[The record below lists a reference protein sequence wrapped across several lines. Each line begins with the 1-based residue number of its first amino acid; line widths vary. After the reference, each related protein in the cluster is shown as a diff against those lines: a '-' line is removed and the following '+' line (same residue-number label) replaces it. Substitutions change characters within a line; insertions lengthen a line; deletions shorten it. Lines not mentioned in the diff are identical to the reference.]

1 MKLSLPR
8 TTFFVY
14 ELLLLLASVKAAG
27 FWQIALLNSVF
38 GLCLSM
44 SYHCSLEQG
53 PGGPVFIIII
63 IITIIVV
70 VVVVMMMMAVVVV
83 VCFVDTEFLY
93 VVLAVPELDA

>member
-1 MKLSLPR
+1 MKLSSPR

-63 IITIIVV
+63 TII
-70 VVVVMMMMAVVVV
+70 VVMMMMAVVVV

>member
-1 MKLSLPR
+1 MKLSSPR

-14 ELLLLLASVKAAG
+14 KLLLLLASVKAAG

-63 IITIIVV
+63 TIIVV

>member
-1 MKLSLPR
+1 MKLSSPR

-38 GLCLSM
+38 GPCLSM

-53 PGGPVFIIII
+53 PGGPVFII

>member
-1 MKLSLPR
+1 MKLSSPR

-63 IITIIVV
+63 TIIVV
-70 VVVVMMMMAVVVV
+70 VVVVMMMAVVVV

>member
-1 MKLSLPR
+1 MKLSSPR

-53 PGGPVFIIII
+53 PGGPVFIIM
-63 IITIIVV
+63 ITIIVV
-70 VVVVMMMMAVVVV
+70 VVVFMMMMAVVVV

-93 VVLAVPELDA
+93 VVLAVPELDT

>member
-1 MKLSLPR
+1 
-8 TTFFVY
+8 
-14 ELLLLLASVKAAG
+14 
-27 FWQIALLNSVF
+27 
-38 GLCLSM
+38 M

-93 VVLAVPELDA
+93 VVLAVPELDT